1 MITVDAIILA
11 AGQSSR
17 MGAQNKLLTPLAGRP
32 LLHHALNT
40 FCGHSGIRE
49 VILVTGHQ
57 SAQVQASTHGFDARV
72 VHAQHH
78 ADGMSASLKCG
89 VQALRTSCDAF
100 FVALGDM
107 PHVCPSTL
115 EQLISTM
122 DRHQSPIVAP
132 SHQGRRGHPV
142 LFARAL
148 APQFLALTGDRGAKE
163 ILQQSDIT
171 LVDVNDPGI
180 LKDYDTPES
189 FNSVLKVVEEPF
201 E

>member
-1 MITVDAIILA
+1 M
-11 AGQSSR
+11 
-17 MGAQNKLLTPLAGRP
+17 
-32 LLHHALNT
+32 
-40 FCGHSGIRE
+40 
-49 VILVTGHQ
+49 
-57 SAQVQASTHGFDARV
+57 
-72 VHAQHH
+72 
-78 ADGMSASLKCG
+78 
-89 VQALRTSCDAF
+89 
-100 FVALGDM
+100 
-107 PHVCPSTL
+107 
-115 EQLISTM
+115 
-122 DRHQSPIVAP
+122 
-132 SHQGRRGHPV
+132 